1 MTLPAVA
8 GHRRA
13 RAAFTAAHTRASLPA
28 VLLLHGLAGAGKQ
41 RTALWI
47 GQLAHC
53 RAPGPQGPC
62 DTCRSCRMRVGAL
75 PQNPTGLPGY
85 TFNWSPETP
94 CPETWMLH
102 HIGRARHDV

>member
-1 MTLPAVA
+1 M
-8 GHRRA
+8 RA
-13 RAAFTAAHTRASLPA
+13 RSGF
-28 VLLLHGLAGAGKQ
+28 VGIVGAD
-41 RTALWI
+41 LI
-47 GQLAHC
+47 GRFDA
-53 RAPGPQGPC
+53 
-62 DTCRSCRMRVGAL
+62 CRSCRMRVGAL